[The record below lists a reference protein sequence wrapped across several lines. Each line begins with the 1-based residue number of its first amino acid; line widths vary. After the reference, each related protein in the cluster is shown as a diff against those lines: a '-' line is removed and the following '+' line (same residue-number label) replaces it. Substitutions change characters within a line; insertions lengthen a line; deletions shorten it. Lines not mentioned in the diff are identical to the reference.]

1 MKKLQLK
8 KRGSTLPLAL
18 IALVLLILIGMSL
31 LSQGLNA
38 RVYSIRTSSDIAA
51 QCAADAGLTKA
62 LYEMNQKLK
71 VIPWNDTVLP
81 AATYSSLTDCDASY
95 SYTVTGNLASGYVV
109 TSTGVSGNATRVV
122 RATLGLK
129 GVFDHAILTKDTM
142 ILKADTV
149 IDGYNSADP
158 LDTDITVDIGCQST
172 SDSSIVLN
180 NNVKVDGNVLVGI
193 GGDPDSAI
201 KDLGA
206 TVSGDMRASTILDPM
221 PVITPPTLPNMRT
234 SITAKGDIVTL
245 TSADSGIYTAIDLQK
260 GKKNTVLEISEGD
273 VELYITGNIE
283 LDQDCDI
290 IVKDGATLTIYIDG
304 NILCREGSG
313 INTEAPPEEASTLQL
328 YATGKGDQCLDV
340 KAKSKWTGTIYA
352 PNGDVILYANGD
364 AYGSVV
370 ADNFEYKNGGDFHY
384 DEALRDTVTIEDT
397 GVSFAVQRWDEGKS
411 VSFASASLTD

>member
-1 MKKLQLK
+1 
-8 KRGSTLPLAL
+8 
-18 IALVLLILIGMSL
+18 
-31 LSQGLNA
+31 
-38 RVYSIRTSSDIAA
+38 
-51 QCAADAGLTKA
+51 
-62 LYEMNQKLK
+62 
-71 VIPWNDTVLP
+71 
-81 AATYSSLTDCDASY
+81 
-95 SYTVTGNLASGYVV
+95 
-109 TSTGVSGNATRVV
+109 
-122 RATLGLK
+122 
-129 GVFDHAILTKDTM
+129 M

>member
-8 KRGSTLPLAL
+8 NRGSTIPLAL
-18 IALVLLILIGMSL
+18 IALVLLILMGMSL

-62 LYEMNQKLK
+62 LYEMNQKLL
-71 VIPWNDTVLP
+71 VTPWNDTILP
-81 AATYSSLTDCDASY
+81 AATYSSLNDCDASY
-95 SYTVTGNLASGYVV
+95 SYTVTGNLGSGYIV
-109 TSTGVSGNATRVV
+109 TSIGVSGNATRVV
-122 RATLGLK
+122 RATIGLK

-142 ILKADTV
+142 ILKSDTT

-158 LDTDITVDIGCQST
+158 FDTDIAVDIGSQST

-180 NNVKVDGNVLVGI
+180 NNVTVNGDVIVGI

-206 TVSGDMRASTILDPM
+206 TVSGDKRAGTILEPL
-221 PVITPPTLPNMRT
+221 PQITPPELPNKRT
-234 SITAKGDIVTL
+234 SITVKGDIIKL
-245 TSADSGIYTAIDLQK
+245 TPSDSGIYTEIDLQK
-260 GKKNTVLEISEGD
+260 GKKYTALEISEGD
-273 VELYITGNIE
+273 VELHITGNIE
-283 LDQDCDI
+283 LDQGCDI
-290 IVKDGATLTIYIDG
+290 IVKDGATLTIYVDG

-328 YATGKGDQCLDV
+328 YATGKGDQSLNV
-340 KAKSKWTGTIYA
+340 KAKSEWTGTIYA
-352 PNGDVILYANGD
+352 PNGKVILYASGD

-370 ADNFEYKNGGDFHY
+370 ADTFEFKNGGDFHY
-384 DEALRDTVTIEDT
+384 DEALRDNVTIEDP
-397 GVSFAVQRWDEGKS
+397 GVSFAVQRWDESKS
-411 VSFASASLTD
+411 ISYASLID